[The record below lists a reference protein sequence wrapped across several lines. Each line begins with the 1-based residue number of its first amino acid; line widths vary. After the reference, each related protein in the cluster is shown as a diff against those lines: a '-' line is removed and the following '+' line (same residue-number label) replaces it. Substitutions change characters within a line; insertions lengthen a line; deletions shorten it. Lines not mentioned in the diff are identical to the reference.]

1 MTTTYVSSTPAG
13 IRSTRVV
20 KTVVKT
26 PSQTKVTT
34 TSTTKVSGKTTSSK
48 SSSVVYRKK

>member
-1 MTTTYVSSTPAG
+1 MSTTYVSFTPTG
-13 IRSTRVV
+13 VRSTRVE

-34 TSTTKVSGKTTSSK
+34 TSTTKVSGKTTGSK